1 MGEMSDRSRA
11 RRRFVRL
18 GVAGM
23 AALLVPTRG
32 VASQADTRVLALRSL
47 HTGEFARVTYWA
59 AGRYLGE
66 GLSRIDRLLRDH
78 RTNAVHPID
87 RRLLLVLDDLHGQLD
102 TREPFEVIS
111 GYRSPATNAT
121 LVSTTSGVSPT
132 SLHVV
137 GMAIDIRVPGR
148 PLRAV
153 RDAAM
158 GLRAG
163 GVGYYPDSDFVH
175 VDVGRVRSW
184 SHRSG
189 TAAS

>member
-1 MGEMSDRSRA
+1 MSELNDREQA

-18 GVAGM
+18 GIAGM
-23 AALLVPTRG
+23 VTLLAPARGAAAEAETR
-32 VASQADTRVLALRSL
+32 ALAFRNL
-47 HTGEFARVTYWA
+47 HTGEFLRATYWE
-59 AGRYLGE
+59 AGRYLRE
-66 GLSRIDRLLRDH
+66 GLGQIDRLLRDH

-87 RRLLLVLDDLHGQLD
+87 PRLLGLLSELRDHLD

-121 LVSTTSGVSPT
+121 LVSTTSGVSRT
-132 SLHVV
+132 SLHVS

-148 PLRAV
+148 PLRTV

-158 GLRAG
+158 ALRAG

-184 SHRSG
+184 GHQPGSAPS
-189 TAAS
+189 